1 MGWFGLFG
9 VGVLGTLSWL
19 FTTNVSFIVVRLPV
33 SNTTI
38 LGNNCDAYGT
48 LYFCKGFKLLW
59 MLLH

>member
-9 VGVLGTLSWL
+9 VGVIGAFSWL
-19 FTTNVSFIVVRLPV
+19 FTTNVSVIVVHLLV

-38 LGNNCDAYGT
+38 LGNNYDAYGT
-48 LYFCKGFKLLW
+48 LYFCKGLKLLW